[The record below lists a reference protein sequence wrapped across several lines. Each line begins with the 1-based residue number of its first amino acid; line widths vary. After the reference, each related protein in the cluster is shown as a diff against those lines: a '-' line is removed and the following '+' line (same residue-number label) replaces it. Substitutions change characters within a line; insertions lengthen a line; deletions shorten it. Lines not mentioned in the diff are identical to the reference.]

1 MLQIEL
7 IVNWYA
13 TSRSIPSQDSINSQ
27 QLHGRLQLRVLH
39 AAIYKM
45 FLLAYL
51 DYLYT
56 GKEST

>member
-1 MLQIEL
+1 MLQIKL

-13 TSRSIPSQDSINSQ
+13 SSRSIPSQDSSNSQ
-27 QLHGRLQLRVLH
+27 QVHGRLQLQVLH
-39 AAIYKM
+39 PSFYKM

-56 GKEST
+56 EKEST